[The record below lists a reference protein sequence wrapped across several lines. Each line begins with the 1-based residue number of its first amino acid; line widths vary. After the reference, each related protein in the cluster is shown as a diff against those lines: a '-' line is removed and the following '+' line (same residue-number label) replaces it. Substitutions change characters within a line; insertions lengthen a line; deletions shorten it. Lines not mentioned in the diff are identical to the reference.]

1 MLYKAAYTTRNKKIW
16 ISIRGSLINYLTPI
30 SIIEEEEI
38 GPLEE
43 N

>member
-1 MLYKAAYTTRNKKIW
+1 MLYKAAYTTRNKK